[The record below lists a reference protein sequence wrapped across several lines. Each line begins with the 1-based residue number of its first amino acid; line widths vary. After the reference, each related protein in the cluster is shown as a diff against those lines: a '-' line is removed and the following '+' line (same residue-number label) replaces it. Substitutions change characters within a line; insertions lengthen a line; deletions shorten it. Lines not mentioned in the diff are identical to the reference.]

1 MVSHRVE
8 GPQRCASSTQGGRAV
23 AHPVA
28 DRQQASTGSFLARR
42 RTRSPGH
49 FRSSELRED
58 HLANDRFQS
67 TAAIGSTA
75 ARRCSFSK
83 AVAHDLAALVGT
95 RCRPYVR
102 SSISRTGAA
111 DPLCEFNSGSTGV
124 SDVTQTG
131 LSLDGSLWQN
141 TGRLRA
147 FATGRFPTD
156 DPRRPSR
163 CRYLERR
170 SIATGDALQ
179 ARARSPA

>member
-1 MVSHRVE
+1 MTARFRYWSVS
-8 GPQRCASSTQGGRAV
+8 
-23 AHPVA
+23 
-28 DRQQASTGSFLARR
+28 ARR
-42 RTRSPGH
+42 PSILDCQEHSSRTSGSIAVVRPRCNRPLPVIQAARRSP
-49 FRSSELRED
+49 RQRPVSE
-58 HLANDRFQS
+58 
-67 TAAIGSTA
+67 AAIGPTA

-102 SSISRTGAA
+102 SSNRRTGRA

-156 DPRRPSR
+156 DPRRTSR

-179 ARARSPA
+179 AHARSPA